1 MSFLRPDWLL
11 FLAFAALL
19 LPAAILLRRQIRRV
33 DLSRFAGSRAVWAW
47 SAFPGRLRFLS
58 AALLLTL
65 LALAGPEWGTA
76 LVEAPV
82 KGIDLVAVVDA
93 SLSMSAR
100 DSQPDRLGLAKRELL
115 DLAREFQ
122 GGRLGLV
129 TFGGAGDLV
138 CPLTHDRAGFASF
151 VREVDPLLTPKGGP
165 TRKDPHAV
173 ADALPPR
180 TRESWLLLGEAM
192 AGLSPSD
199 VRFLL
204 DLAGRLSLEST
215 PERPELGH
223 A

>member
-1 MSFLRPDWLL
+1 MSLDLGSILRTAREKSGLSQSQ
-11 FLAFAALL
+11 LAERMGVHRSAVSRWERSAHGITIDNLQAYAA
-19 LPAAILLRRQIRRV
+19 A
-33 DLSRFAGSRAVWAW
+33 
-47 SAFPGRLRFLS
+47 
-58 AALLLTL
+58 
-65 LALAGPEWGTA
+65 
-76 LVEAPV
+76 
-82 KGIDLVAVVDA
+82 VDA
-93 SLSMSAR
+93 
-100 DSQPDRLGLAKRELL
+100 
-115 DLAREFQ
+115 DLA
-122 GGRLGLV
+122 V
-129 TFGGAGDLV
+129 
-138 CPLTHDRAGFASF
+138 
-151 VREVDPLLTPKGGP
+151 LLTPKGGP